1 MCDRVVSENLFLILY
16 CPDKYITQKMCD
28 EPVDDSLA
36 TLQLIRNWF
45 LASKIIKKLFSTLM
59 QIKIYSILMKILV
72 MLSRYS

>member
-45 LASKIIKKLFSTLM
+45 LASKIIKKLFSTLYAD
-59 QIKIYSILMKILV
+59 QNILYFDKNSSNV
-72 MLSRYS
+72 V

>member
-28 EPVDDSLA
+28 ESVDDSLA

-45 LASKIIKKLFSTLM
+45 LASKMIKKLFSTLYAD
-59 QIKIYSILMKILV
+59 QNILYFDENSSNV
-72 MLSRYS
+72 V